1 MIDSLHN
8 GDKVIKEALQLFLGK
23 SLDFFGIN
31 YTPTEILDTEII
43 ETKKS
48 FGDKAFAT
56 AEKMGLHFESES
68 HISKDDIIRFCSY
81 NIDLTKKHK
90 IPFTTIIIT
99 PKGSK
104 QKGYNEGSIN
114 FSPIIIDL
122 STKNADEILKKAE
135 KGEHI
140 NELELIY
147 LPLYTSKD
155 KNKEELLEK
164 AINIVYNSKE
174 LDKNKI
180 FALQILLTSTLIEK
194 EKLIKILEDNM
205 FKLENNPAI
214 DYFERKGEERGLR
227 KGEEEGKIK
236 GKEEEKFEV
245 AMKMLQKGFSIDD
258 IADITNM
265 PKEWVESSIR

>member
-8 GDKVIKEALQLFLGK
+8 QDKVIKEALELFIGK

-56 AEKMGLHFESES
+56 AEKMGLHFESEAKL
-68 HISKDDIIRFCSY
+68 SKDDIMRFCSY
-81 NIDLTKKHK
+81 NIDLARKHK

-104 QKGYNEGSIN
+104 HKSYEEGSIN
-114 FSPIIIDL
+114 FNPIIIDL
-122 STKNADEILKKAE
+122 STRNAEEVLKKAE

-147 LPLYTSKD
+147 LPLYNSKD
-155 KNKEELLEK
+155 KTKEELLEK
-164 AINIVYNSKE
+164 AIDIVYNNKE

-180 FALQILLTSTLIEK
+180 FALQILLTSTLIDED
-194 EKLIKILEDNM
+194 KLIKILEDNM

-214 DYFERKGEERGLR
+214 DYFEGKGRREGEE
-227 KGEEEGKIK
+227 KN
-236 GKEEEKFEV
+236 KFEV
-245 AMKMLQKGFSIDD
+245 ALKMIQKGFSIEEISD
-258 IADITNM
+258 IINM
-265 PKEWVESSIR
+265 PKEWIESNIKHT